1 MKGEGWTFTY
11 MGANQDST
19 EIAFNLSIRNSRNFD
34 YSAHGTMAGMAK
46 DTSTRM
52 NFFGRLH
59 ALHSSGK
66 GASMC
71 AEERNACY
79 SAMADEAFDEEEGKA

>member
-1 MKGEGWTFTY
+1 
-11 MGANQDST
+11 
-19 EIAFNLSIRNSRNFD
+19 
-34 YSAHGTMAGMAK
+34 MAGMAK

-66 GASMC
+66 GMSMC
-71 AEERNACY
+71 AEERNARY
-79 SAMADEAFDEEEGKA
+79 SAMADEAFDEEESKA